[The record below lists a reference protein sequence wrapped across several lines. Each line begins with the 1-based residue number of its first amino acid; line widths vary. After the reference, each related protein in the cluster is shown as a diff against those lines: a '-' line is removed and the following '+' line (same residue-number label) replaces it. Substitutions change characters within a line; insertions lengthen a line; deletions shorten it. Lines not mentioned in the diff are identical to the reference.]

1 MTRFRAEH
9 DLEPLFGMARFLLGV
24 CAPIMAMLLL
34 IALGA
39 GIYRAFVPVCDP
51 DPWACFGAGRYD
63 AMRDGRVC
71 ECYDK
76 EHLR

>member
-1 MTRFRAEH
+1 MKIDR
-9 DLEPLFGMARFLLGV
+9 DLL
-24 CAPIMAMLLL
+24 PIVVAVAMLCTAVILTASGF
-34 IALGA
+34 AL
-39 GIYRAFVPVCDP
+39 YRAFVPVCDP